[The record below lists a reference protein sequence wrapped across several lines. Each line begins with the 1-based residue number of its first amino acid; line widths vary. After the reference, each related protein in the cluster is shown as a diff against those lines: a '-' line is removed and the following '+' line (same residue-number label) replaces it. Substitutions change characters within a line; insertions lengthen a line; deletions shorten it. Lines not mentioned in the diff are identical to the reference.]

1 MPYSQEIYHIAKER
15 LSERRQQALRMA
27 AINREQLFKE
37 IPRLSE
43 INSELLSIGAAIA
56 KAVVT
61 NKPGENEKLRQLSE
75 KSLQLQDEQEK
86 LLEAHHIDKAILE
99 PHYYCAKC
107 GDTGYIEEDNR
118 TTVCDCLQKL
128 MADVASEQLSAD
140 LPLSECT
147 FENFNAEYYSKEPD
161 ALGKIPY
168 NRMTNIYQ
176 YCINYADTFSNSQ
189 VCIQLLMRAPGFGLH
204 FLQIG
209 VVKGLGKTHL
219 SLAIANEV
227 IKKGVSVIYTS
238 APQILSK
245 LEREHFNYRYND
257 QEDTFNSLLKC
268 DLLILDDLG
277 TEFVSD
283 FTRSCVYNLFN
294 SRILANKP
302 MIISTNLQLEE
313 LITTY
318 SQRFVSRLIGSCD
331 RLDFIGEDIRT
342 AKK

>member
-27 AINREQLFKE
+27 DFNREQLFQE

-61 NKPGENEKLRQLSE
+61 NKPGENEKLRELSE
-75 KSLQLQDEQEK
+75 KSLRLQDEQSK
-86 LLEAHHIDKAILE
+86 LLEDHHINKEVLE
-99 PHYYCAKC
+99 PHYYCTKC
-107 GDTGYIEEDNR
+107 GDTGYIEENNR
-118 TTVCDCLQKL
+118 TVVCECLQKL

-140 LPLSECT
+140 LPLHECT
-147 FENFNAEYYSKEPD
+147 FENFNTEYYSKEPD
-161 ALGKIPY
+161 VLGKIPY

-176 YCINYADTFSNSQ
+176 YCVNYADTFNVHSKS
-189 VCIQLLMRAPGFGLH
+189 ILMKGGT
-204 FLQIG
+204 
-209 VVKGLGKTHL
+209 GLGKTHL

-245 LEREHFNYRYND
+245 LEREHFNYRYNE

-313 LITTY
+313 LVTTY
-318 SQRFVSRLIGSCD
+318 SQRFVSRLIGACD

-342 AKK
+342 AMK